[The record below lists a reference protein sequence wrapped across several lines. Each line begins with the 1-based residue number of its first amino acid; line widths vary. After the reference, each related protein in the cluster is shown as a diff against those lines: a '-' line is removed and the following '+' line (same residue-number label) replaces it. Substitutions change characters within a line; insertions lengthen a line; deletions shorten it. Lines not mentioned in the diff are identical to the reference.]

1 MTDDLAEAMLNRT
14 WRPAL
19 SVVGA
24 DGLTP
29 ISKAG
34 NVLRPGTALKLSL
47 RLRMGRGPL
56 SAEELQAVAAA
67 IDAAALA
74 LERT

>member
-1 MTDDLAEAMLNRT
+1 MSRMQEVNANHGGGPAPQIIRAMEN
-14 WRPAL
+14 
-19 SVVGA
+19 
-24 DGLTP
+24 
-29 ISKAG
+29 
-34 NVLRPGTALKLSL
+34 LKLSL

-74 LERT
+74 IERT